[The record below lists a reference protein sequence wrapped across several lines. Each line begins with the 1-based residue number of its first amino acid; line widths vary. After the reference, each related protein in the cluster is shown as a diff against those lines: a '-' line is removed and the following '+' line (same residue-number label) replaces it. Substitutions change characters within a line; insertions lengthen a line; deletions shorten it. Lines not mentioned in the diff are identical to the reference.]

1 VNWKELVMGGVNGTA
16 PVVLAVSGMTCGG
29 CVNSVKRVLAAVPGV
44 RSVAVDL
51 AAGRAEISG
60 EVKPEALIAAVEAAG
75 YGAAAW
81 PRGAA

>member
-1 VNWKELVMGGVNGTA
+1 MAGVNGAA

-29 CVNSVKRVLAAVPGV
+29 CVNSVKRVLASVPGV
-44 RSVAVDL
+44 RAVAVDL
-51 AAGRAEISG
+51 ASGRAEISG
-60 EVKPEALIAAVEAAG
+60 EAKPGVLIAAVEAAG